1 MFKYQNNRKVR
12 TAREKNVEFK
22 RISKI
27 EQKIFKNK
35 SDINNVLDNRENKS
49 ENCQMMTLEINY
61 HLP

>member
-49 ENCQMMTLEINY
+49 ENC
-61 HLP
+61 